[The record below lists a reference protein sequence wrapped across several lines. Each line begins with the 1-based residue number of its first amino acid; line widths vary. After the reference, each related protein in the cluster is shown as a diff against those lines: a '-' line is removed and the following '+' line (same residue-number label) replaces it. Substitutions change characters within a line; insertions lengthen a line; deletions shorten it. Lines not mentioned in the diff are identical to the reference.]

1 MDVYWIIV
9 KVNVVVLA
17 GLIFCHRLSIW
28 FSSTD
33 TSNHILLERMRQ
45 DDFSFYSRIAMRS
58 FLEIFFKVRCYVSQS
73 SKQVKIS
80 LEDKG

>member
-9 KVNVVVLA
+9 KVNVVILA

-45 DDFSFYSRIAMRS
+45 DFSFYSRIAMRS
-58 FLEIFFKVRCYVSQS
+58 FLKIFQGSMLCVAV
-73 SKQVKIS
+73 VKTS
-80 LEDKG
+80 ENKSRG